1 VGMNAMY
8 TESATVAVEANGHS
22 AANGHPAA
30 AGPSADDG
38 EPAATSYGPSQG
50 GER

>member
-1 VGMNAMY
+1 V
-8 TESATVAVEANGHS
+8 
-22 AANGHPAA
+22 

-38 EPAATSYGPSQG
+38 EPAATPYGPSQG